1 MLRVFLKLLLVVQP
15 QAELRFW
22 FKENVIRKCKNGLET

>member
-1 MLRVFLKLLLVVQP
+1 MLRVFLESLVVQP

-22 FKENVIRKCKNGLET
+22 FKENVIRKCKNGLEI